1 METTIKTALTKLKAF
16 LLRWDGFWSVPLA
29 VVLFLLVL
37 YAGEAAFGQGF
48 GGYSPGFIH
57 AILYAALVL
66 VVLNTV
72 AQLGLKLN
80 IPTLWN
86 YFAEDIEVEGAKL
99 ADTLFT
105 KDFYNLTAWQRVAIY
120 LFVYFLYL
128 VLGVVIVALLV

>member
-16 LLRWDGFWSVPLA
+16 LTRWDAFWSVPLA
-29 VVLFLLVL
+29 VGVFLFALF
-37 YAGEAAFGQGF
+37 AGEAIFGAGF

-57 AILYAALVL
+57 AVLFAALVL

-86 YFAEDIEVEGAKL
+86 YFAEDSEVEGAKL

-105 KDFYNLTAWQRVAIY
+105 KDFQNLAAWQRVAIY
-120 LFVYFLYL
+120 LSVYFLYL
-128 VLGVVIVALLV
+128 ILGVVIVALLV